1 MVNPIQEI
9 REKKGWTIQE
19 LVSVTGISF
28 TAIFNC
34 LTGNT
39 RHINMQILKVVEQLG
54 YEPEEV
60 SKKYQEYREAK
71 KAALLQ
77 EAKIVIIGEKT

>member
-1 MVNPIQEI
+1 LWGENLTGLFLFFYKE
-9 REKKGWTIQE
+9 KGWTIQE
-19 LVSVTGISF
+19 LVSVTGMSF

-54 YEPEEV
+54 YKPEEV
-60 SKKYQEYREAK
+60 SKKYQEAK
-71 KAALLQ
+71 
-77 EAKIVIIGEKT
+77 